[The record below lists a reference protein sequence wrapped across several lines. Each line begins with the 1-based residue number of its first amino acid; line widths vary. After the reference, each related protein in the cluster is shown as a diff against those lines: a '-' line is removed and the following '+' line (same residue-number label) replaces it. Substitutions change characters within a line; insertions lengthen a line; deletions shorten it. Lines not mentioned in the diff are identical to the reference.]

1 MKAISNTN
9 KNISAFISSDLSLV
23 AAILVTRKAQ
33 LVDTKKISPFRF
45 EFSLTPADVC
55 YELKNL
61 YVNGQLSLP
70 VDAVADKI
78 RLLKSLM
85 KA

>member
-1 MKAISNTN
+1 MQNSNNQNTTIF
-9 KNISAFISSDLSLV
+9 KSTDLSLIS
-23 AAILVTRKAQ
+23 AILVTKKAK
-33 LVDTKKISPFRF
+33 LVDSVRVSPYKF
-45 EFSLTPADVC
+45 EFHLAPADVC

-61 YVNGQLSLP
+61 YVNSQLSLP

-85 KA
+85 KAK